1 MTNEMQEHSPTGQ
14 LPPPPDE
21 PSGARYGHWS
31 PDPRWGPPSW
41 PPAATFSEPRSSGM
55 RRLLLAGFAI
65 VCVGAGGGT
74 AWALTEASITHPATA
89 SLGTGSTGEAPNST
103 GDNPGGGSTSSN
115 GGSVSSATIAKI
127 EQSVVD
133 INAETASK
141 DGEVAGTGMIITSNG
156 LVLTNNHVIDDTIN
170 ITAQI
175 DGTGPVYKAT
185 VIGYDASDDV
195 GLIQLQGV
203 SNLPTVPIGD
213 SSKVAVGDAITVL
226 GNALGKGGTP
236 AQVTGTVTQ
245 LDQQVTASDE
255 SGDNE
260 TLTGMIQ
267 VAAAIE
273 PGDSGGPEL
282 NSAGQVIGM
291 TTAGSQSGN
300 PGQETGATTGFAI
313 PINKAMSI
321 ISLIRAGSGPNIH
334 IGNAALLG
342 VEVSQNKP
350 QSCATSIASTG
361 AWVNSVVSGSPAGDS
376 GIQACSRITEIGG
389 HSVGTSGDLHTA
401 MESFQ
406 NNQSVTFDWMD
417 PSGASH
423 SATIT
428 LGEASFPD

>member
-1 MTNEMQEHSPTGQ
+1 MTNEMQEHLPGGQ

-21 PSGARYGHWS
+21 SYGTHYGHWS
-31 PDPRWGPPSW
+31 PDPGWGPPPW
-41 PPAATFSEPRSSGM
+41 PPATFSESRSSGM

-65 VCVGAGGGT
+65 LCVGAGGGT

-89 SLGTGSTGEAPNST
+89 SLGTAGTGEAPNST
-103 GDNPGGGSTSSN
+103 GDNPGTGSSSGN
-115 GGSVSSATIAKI
+115 GGTISSATVAKI

-141 DGEVAGTGMIITSNG
+141 NGEVAGTGMIITSGG
-156 LVLTNNHVIDDTIN
+156 LVLTNNHVIDHTIN

-175 DGTGPVYKAT
+175 DGAGPVYKAV

-203 SNLPTVPIGD
+203 SNLPTIPIGD
-213 SSKVAVGDAITVL
+213 SSKVTVGDAITVL

-236 AQVTGTVTQ
+236 AQVTGAVTQ

-267 VAAAIE
+267 VSAAIQ
-273 PGDSGGPEL
+273 PGDSGGPEV
-282 NSAGQVIGM
+282 NAAGQVIGM

-321 ISLIRAGSGPNIH
+321 ISQIRAGGGPKIH
-334 IGNAALLG
+334 LGNAALLG
-342 VEVSQNKP
+342 VEVSQNQP
-350 QSCATSIASTG
+350 TTCTTSVASSG
-361 AWVNSVVSGSPAGDS
+361 AWVNSVVSGSPASGS
-376 GIQACSRITEIGG
+376 GIKACSRITGIGG
-389 HSVGTSGDLHTA
+389 STVASSGDLHTA

-406 NNQSVTFDWMD
+406 NGQTVGFNWVDAT
-417 PSGASH
+417 GASH
-423 SATIT
+423 SASIT